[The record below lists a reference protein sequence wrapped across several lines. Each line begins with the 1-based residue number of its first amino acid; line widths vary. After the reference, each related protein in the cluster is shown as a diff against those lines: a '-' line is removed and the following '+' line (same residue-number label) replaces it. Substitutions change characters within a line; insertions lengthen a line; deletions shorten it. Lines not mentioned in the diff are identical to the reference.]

1 MDVVSEVLRVSN
13 FRGVLGARIEAGT
26 DWSVALN
33 DYPGMAMHAVL
44 AGDAWLVTSD
54 GRPLHLV
61 TGDVVM
67 VPAHVPHHIADQ
79 PADDGAEPTPFPV
92 DGAGRSLTVGTGSTV
107 TRILTIFYDCDH
119 ATRTQVVDEMS
130 GFIHIVGGQGGAAYL
145 DDIVT
150 LLGRE
155 LDHPQLATTAIVDH
169 LIEIVLIRMVRAWI
183 ALRPLRRR
191 GTWLGWAEDPVVEK
205 AVTLI
210 HSDPAFG
217 WTTSTLATA
226 ISVSRAT
233 LSRRF
238 ATAMGLSPAD
248 YIAQWRM
255 DLAAIRL
262 RATTNSVETVAAAV
276 GYQSVPSFTRA
287 FARDRGQTPGVYRA
301 HGYLLQTPTGQAS
314 TSTNELHR

>member
-1 MDVVSEVLRVSN
+1 MDVASEVLRVSN
-13 FRGVLGARIEAGT
+13 FRGVLGARIDAGT
-26 DWSVALN
+26 DWSVALD

-44 AGDAWLVTSD
+44 AGDAWLATS
-54 GRPLHLV
+54 GGEPLHLA

-67 VPAHVPHHIADQ
+67 VPARVSHHVTDQ
-79 PADDGAEPTPFPV
+79 PGGDGVEPTPFPL
-92 DGAGRSLTVGTGSTV
+92 DEAGRSLAVGTGSTA

-119 ATRTQVVDEMS
+119 ATRTQLVDEMS
-130 GFIHIVGGQGGAAYL
+130 GLIHIAGGQGGAAYL

-155 LDHPQLATTAIVDH
+155 LEQPQLATTVVIDN
-169 LIEIVLIRMVRAWI
+169 LIEIVLIRMVRAWV
-183 ALRPLRRR
+183 ALRPTRRR
-191 GTWLGWAEDPVVEK
+191 GTWLGWADDPVVEK

-210 HSDPAFG
+210 HGDPAFD

-226 ISVSRAT
+226 TSVSRAT

-255 DLAAIRL
+255 DLAAVRL
-262 RATTNSVETVAAAV
+262 RDTANSVEAVAAAV
-276 GYQSVPSFTRA
+276 GYRSVPSFTRA
-287 FARDRGQTPGVYRA
+287 FARDRGRTPGAYRA
-301 HGYLLQTPTGQAS
+301 HGHAPGCS
-314 TSTNELHR
+314 G